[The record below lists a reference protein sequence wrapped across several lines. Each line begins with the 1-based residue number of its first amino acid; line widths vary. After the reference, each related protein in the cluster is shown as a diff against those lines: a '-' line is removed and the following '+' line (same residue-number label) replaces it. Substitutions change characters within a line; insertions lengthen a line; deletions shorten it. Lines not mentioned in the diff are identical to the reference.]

1 MKTDELTITGLLF
14 SGIVLLAT
22 WIYEDIKSID
32 NYSALQSKHMALQS
46 DYIKAQEL
54 VIEIYDENNA
64 LHSSL
69 TPINTYVDELEEI
82 IHDPEL
88 VKLIQIRRDLRSYT
102 IEERAIGYAVSWTES
117 SFRLDPDHG
126 DNGFTKGPCGI
137 TEYHIDYL
145 AELGLNRYSYASCI
159 EIYKFYKDKYGSR
172 YAAIKAYKGI
182 KTRTD
187 LIDKTIDL
195 RDKILKVLKDK

>member
-1 MKTDELTITGLLF
+1 MKTDELTITGLIF
-14 SGIVLLAT
+14 SGIVLAGMYLNSQHQ
-22 WIYEDIKSID
+22 INKQINE
-32 NYSALQSKHMALQS
+32 LQSNYTQA
-46 DYIKAQEL
+46 ITIAVEL
-54 VIEIYDENNA
+54 DAENT
-64 LHSSL
+64 SMQDSL
-69 TPINTYVDELEEI
+69 LGINEYVDELEAI
-82 IHDPEL
+82 VHDPEL
-88 VKLIQIRRDLRSYT
+88 VKLIQIRRDLRGYS
-102 IEERAIGYAVSWTES
+102 IEERATGYSVSWTES
-117 SFRLDPDHG
+117 GFRLDPDHG

-187 LIDKTIDL
+187 LIDKTLTL
-195 RDKILKVLKDK
+195 REKILKVLKDNK

>member
-1 MKTDELTITGLLF
+1 MRINMKTDELTITGLLF
-14 SGIVLLAT
+14 SGIVLAGMWLQSSHQTNKQLLTLQDSYFQAMH
-22 WIYEDIKSID
+22 IAVQLDEENKSIH
-32 NYSALQSKHMALQS
+32 NSIVS
-46 DYIKAQEL
+46 
-54 VIEIYDENNA
+54 
-64 LHSSL
+64 
-69 TPINTYVDELEEI
+69 INGYVDELEAI
-82 IHDPEL
+82 VHDPEL
-88 VKLIQIRRDLRSYT
+88 VKLIQIRRDLRGYS
-102 IEERAIGYAVSWTES
+102 IEERATGYSVSWTES
-117 SFRLDPDHG
+117 GFRLDPDHG

-187 LIDKTIDL
+187 LIDKTLTL
-195 RDKILKVLKDK
+195 REKILKILKDDK

>member
-14 SGIVLLAT
+14 SGIVLAGMYLT
-22 WIYEDIKSID
+22 SQHQINKQINE
-32 NYSALQSKHMALQS
+32 LQSNYTQAMTVAV
-46 DYIKAQEL
+46 EL
-54 VIEIYDENNA
+54 DEENKSM
-64 LHSSL
+64 HSSL
-69 TPINTYVDELEEI
+69 IGINGYVDELEEI

-102 IEERAIGYAVSWTES
+102 IEERATGYSVSWTES
-117 SFRLDPDHG
+117 GFRLDPDYG

-145 AELGLNRYSYASCI
+145 AELGLDRYSYASCI

-187 LIDKTIDL
+187 LIDKTINL
-195 RDKILKVLKDK
+195 RDKILKTLKGN

>member
-14 SGIVLLAT
+14 SGIVLAGMYLT
-22 WIYEDIKSID
+22 SQHQINKQINE
-32 NYSALQSKHMALQS
+32 LQSNYTQAMTVAV
-46 DYIKAQEL
+46 EL
-54 VIEIYDENNA
+54 DEENKSM
-64 LHSSL
+64 HSSL
-69 TPINTYVDELEEI
+69 IGINGYVDELEEI

-102 IEERAIGYAVSWTES
+102 IEERATGYSVSWTES
-117 SFRLDPDHG
+117 GFRLDPDYG

-187 LIDKTIDL
+187 LIDKTINL
-195 RDKILKVLKDK
+195 RDKILKTLKGN

>member
-14 SGIVLLAT
+14 SGIVLAGM
-22 WIYEDIKSID
+22 W
-32 NYSALQSKHMALQS
+32 LQSSHQTNKQLLTLQDS
-46 DYIKAQEL
+46 YFQAMHIAVQL
-54 VIEIYDENNA
+54 DEENKSME
-64 LHSSL
+64 SSL
-69 TPINTYVDELEEI
+69 LGINGYVDELEAI
-82 IHDPEL
+82 VHDPEL
-88 VKLIQIRRDLRSYT
+88 VKLIQIRRDLRGYS
-102 IEERAIGYAVSWTES
+102 IEERATGYSVSWTES
-117 SFRLDPDHG
+117 GFRLDPDHG

-187 LIDKTIDL
+187 LIDKTLTL
-195 RDKILKVLKDK
+195 REKILKILKDDK

>member
-14 SGIVLLAT
+14 SGIVLAGMWLQSHHQTNKQLLTLQDSYFQAMH
-22 WIYEDIKSID
+22 IAVQLDEENKSIH
-32 NYSALQSKHMALQS
+32 NSIVS
-46 DYIKAQEL
+46 
-54 VIEIYDENNA
+54 
-64 LHSSL
+64 
-69 TPINTYVDELEEI
+69 INGYVDELEAI
-82 IHDPEL
+82 VHDPEL
-88 VKLIQIRRDLRSYT
+88 VKLIQIRRDLRGYS
-102 IEERAIGYAVSWTES
+102 IEERATGYSVSWTES
-117 SFRLDPDHG
+117 GFRLDPDHG

-187 LIDKTIDL
+187 LIDKTLTL
-195 RDKILKVLKDK
+195 REKILKILKDNK

>member
-14 SGIVLLAT
+14 SGIVLVGMWLQSSHQTNKQLLTLQDSYFQAMH
-22 WIYEDIKSID
+22 IAVQLDEENKSIH
-32 NYSALQSKHMALQS
+32 NSIVS
-46 DYIKAQEL
+46 
-54 VIEIYDENNA
+54 
-64 LHSSL
+64 
-69 TPINTYVDELEEI
+69 INGYVDELEAI
-82 IHDPEL
+82 VHDPEL
-88 VKLIQIRRDLRSYT
+88 VKLIQIRRDLRGYS
-102 IEERAIGYAVSWTES
+102 IEERATGYSVSWTES
-117 SFRLDPDHG
+117 GFRLDPDHG

-187 LIDKTIDL
+187 LIDKTLTL
-195 RDKILKVLKDK
+195 REKILKTLKGN

>member
-14 SGIVLLAT
+14 SGIVLAGMYLT
-22 WIYEDIKSID
+22 SQHQINKQINE
-32 NYSALQSKHMALQS
+32 LQSNYTQAMTVAV
-46 DYIKAQEL
+46 EL
-54 VIEIYDENNA
+54 DEENKSM
-64 LHSSL
+64 HSSL
-69 TPINTYVDELEEI
+69 IGINGYVDELEEI

-102 IEERAIGYAVSWTES
+102 IEERATGYSVSWTES
-117 SFRLDPDHG
+117 GFRLDPDYG

-172 YAAIKAYKGI
+172 YAAIQAYKGI

-187 LIDKTIDL
+187 LIDKTLTL
-195 RDKILKVLKDK
+195 RDKILKTLKGN

>member
-14 SGIVLLAT
+14 SGIVLAGMWLQSSHQTNKQLLTLQDRYFQAMH
-22 WIYEDIKSID
+22 IAVQLDEENKSIH
-32 NYSALQSKHMALQS
+32 NSIVS
-46 DYIKAQEL
+46 
-54 VIEIYDENNA
+54 
-64 LHSSL
+64 
-69 TPINTYVDELEEI
+69 INGYVDELEAI
-82 IHDPEL
+82 VHDPEL
-88 VKLIQIRRDLRSYT
+88 VKLIQIRRDLRGYS
-102 IEERAIGYAVSWTES
+102 IEERATGYSVSWTES
-117 SFRLDPDHG
+117 GFRLDPDHG

-187 LIDKTIDL
+187 IIDKTLTL
-195 RDKILKVLKDK
+195 RDKILKVLKDNK

>member
-14 SGIVLLAT
+14 SGIVLAGM
-22 WIYEDIKSID
+22 W
-32 NYSALQSKHMALQS
+32 LQSSHQTNKHLLTLQDS
-46 DYIKAQEL
+46 YFQAMHIAVQL
-54 VIEIYDENNA
+54 DEENKSME
-64 LHSSL
+64 SSL
-69 TPINTYVDELEEI
+69 LGINGYVSELEAI
-82 IHDPEL
+82 VHDPEL
-88 VKLIQIRRDLRSYT
+88 VKLIQIRRDLRGYS
-102 IEERAIGYAVSWTES
+102 IEERATGYSVSWTES
-117 SFRLDPDHG
+117 GFRLDPDHG

-187 LIDKTIDL
+187 LIDKTLTL
-195 RDKILKVLKDK
+195 REKILKILKDDK

>member
-1 MKTDELTITGLLF
+1 MKALNDELTITGLILV
-14 SGIVLLAT
+14 GLVLAGMYLT
-22 WIYEDIKSID
+22 SQHKINQQINE
-32 NYSALQSKHMALQS
+32 LQTN
-46 DYIKAQEL
+46 YIKAITIVGEL
-54 VIEIYDENNA
+54 DEENKSMQ
-64 LHSSL
+64 SSL
-69 TPINTYVDELEEI
+69 LGINGYVDELEAI

-88 VKLIQIRRDLRSYT
+88 VKLIQIRRDLRGYS
-102 IEERAIGYAVSWTES
+102 IEERATGYSVSWTES
-117 SFRLDPDHG
+117 GFRLDPDHG

-187 LIDKTIDL
+187 LIDKTLTL
-195 RDKILKVLKDK
+195 REKILKALKGN

>member
-14 SGIVLLAT
+14 SGIVLAGVWLQSHHQTNKQLLTLQDSYFQAMH
-22 WIYEDIKSID
+22 IAVQLDEENKSIH
-32 NYSALQSKHMALQS
+32 NSIVS
-46 DYIKAQEL
+46 
-54 VIEIYDENNA
+54 
-64 LHSSL
+64 
-69 TPINTYVDELEEI
+69 INGYVDELEAI
-82 IHDPEL
+82 VHDPEL
-88 VKLIQIRRDLRSYT
+88 VKLIQIRRDLRGYS
-102 IEERAIGYAVSWTES
+102 IEERATGYSVSWTES
-117 SFRLDPDHG
+117 GFRLDPDHG

-187 LIDKTIDL
+187 LIDKTINL
-195 RDKILKVLKDK
+195 RDKILKTLKGN

>member
-14 SGIVLLAT
+14 SGIVLAGM
-22 WIYEDIKSID
+22 W
-32 NYSALQSKHMALQS
+32 LQSHHQTNKQLLSLQDS
-46 DYIKAQEL
+46 YFEAMHTA
-54 VIEIYDENNA
+54 IEIDTENKS
-64 LHSSL
+64 LHSSIVS
-69 TPINTYVDELEEI
+69 INGYVDELEEI

-102 IEERAIGYAVSWTES
+102 IEERATGYSVSWTES
-117 SFRLDPDHG
+117 GFRLDPDHG

-187 LIDKTIDL
+187 LIDKTINL
-195 RDKILKVLKDK
+195 RDKILKILKDNK

>member
-14 SGIVLLAT
+14 SGIVLAGMYLT
-22 WIYEDIKSID
+22 SQHQINKQINE
-32 NYSALQSKHMALQS
+32 LQSNYTQAMTVAV
-46 DYIKAQEL
+46 EL
-54 VIEIYDENNA
+54 DEENKSM
-64 LHSSL
+64 HSSL
-69 TPINTYVDELEEI
+69 IGINGYVDDLEEI

-102 IEERAIGYAVSWTES
+102 IEERATGYSVSWTES
-117 SFRLDPDHG
+117 GFRLDPDYG

-187 LIDKTIDL
+187 LIDKTINL
-195 RDKILKVLKDK
+195 RDKILKTLKGN